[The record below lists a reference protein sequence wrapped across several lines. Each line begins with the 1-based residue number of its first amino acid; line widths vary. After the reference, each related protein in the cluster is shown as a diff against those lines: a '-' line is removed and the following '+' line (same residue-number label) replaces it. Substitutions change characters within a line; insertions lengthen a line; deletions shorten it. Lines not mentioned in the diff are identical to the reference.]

1 MTTALQQAADGDGG
15 SASDKTTGVQDP
27 GSSQGTPNTETAV
40 QPTGG
45 QGDAAQ
51 ATATDSTTG
60 GEKKDAKAIN
70 GSAGVDWAGVREKA
84 AGGDDKI
91 LKRLSR
97 YGTLEEALRA
107 GADAQNRLNATKSLV
122 RPDDKA
128 TPEEVK
134 AYREANGVPETV
146 DGYKVEL
153 PEGTVLGDEDQPAV
167 DAFLKV
173 AHENHIPPKVANAII
188 AQQLQLQQEAYE
200 AQAQADETARIEG
213 GQALKEAWGQE
224 APTNYNLLMGMLDE
238 ALPGVKDNLLG
249 ARLADGTLL
258 ANNPDVLK
266 FLASTARQLNPLAT
280 FGSVPGSTTLTDI
293 DTRIAEL
300 TKMSGNRTSDY
311 WVGAKAEGLQKELS
325 DLISRKELLLSKK

>member
-1 MTTALQQAADGDGG
+1 MTTALQQAADGDSG

-27 GSSQGTPNTETAV
+27 GSGQGTPNTE

-45 QGDAAQ
+45 QGDATQ
-51 ATATDSTTG
+51 ATTTDGATG
-60 GEKKDAKAIN
+60 GEKKDAKDIN

-97 YGTLEEALRA
+97 YGTVEEALRA
-107 GADAQNRLNATKSLV
+107 GADAQNRLNATKSLI

-128 TPEEVK
+128 TPEEIK

-224 APTNYNLLMGMLDE
+224 APANYNLLMGMLDG

-258 ANNPDVLK
+258 ANSPDVLK

-300 TKMSGNRTSDY
+300 TKLSGDRNSDY
-311 WVGAKAEGLQKELS
+311 WKGAKAAGLQEEMS
-325 DLISRKELLLSKK
+325 NLIKRKELLLIKR

>member
-1 MTTALQQAADGDGG
+1 MATALDSTTDAGQ
-15 SASDKTTGVQDP
+15 ASDQTTGVQDP
-27 GSSQGTPNTETAV
+27 GSSQGTTEGQPAAQTAGTTEGSGDA
-40 QPTGG
+40 QNSTTAGDANGTKTDATAATDPTG
-45 QGDAAQ
+45 
-51 ATATDSTTG
+51 S
-60 GEKKDAKAIN
+60 
-70 GSAGVDWAGVREKA
+70 DWASIREKA
-84 AGGDDKI
+84 ANGDDKI
-91 LKRLSR
+91 LKRLAR
-97 YGTLEEALRA
+97 YGTLEEALKA
-107 GADAQNRLNATKSLV
+107 GAEAQNKLYATKSLV

-128 TPEEVK
+128 TPEEIK

-188 AQQLQLQQEAYE
+188 AQQLRLQQEAYE

-224 APTNYNLLMGMLDE
+224 APANYNLLMGMLDE

-249 ARLADGTLL
+249 APLADGTLL
-258 ANNPDVLK
+258 ANSPDVLK

-293 DTRIAEL
+293 ETRIAEL
-300 TKMSGNRTSDY
+300 TKMSGDRNSDY
-311 WVGAKAEGLQKELS
+311 WKGAKADGLQKEMS

>member
-1 MTTALQQAADGDGG
+1 MTTALQQAADGDSG

-27 GSSQGTPNTETAV
+27 GSGQGTVNAETG

-51 ATATDSTTG
+51 ATTTDSTTS
-60 GEKKDAKAIN
+60 GEKKDAAPTATEEPKGEWSDI
-70 GSAGVDWAGVREKA
+70 RERV

-91 LKRLSR
+91 LKRLAR
-97 YGTLEEALRA
+97 YGTLEEALKA
-107 GADAQNRLNATKSLV
+107 GAEAQNKLYATKSLV

-128 TPEEVK
+128 TQEEIK

-188 AQQLQLQQEAYE
+188 AQQLRLQQEAYE

-224 APTNYNLLMGMLDE
+224 APANYNLLMGMLDE

-258 ANNPDVLK
+258 ANSPDVLK

-293 DTRIAEL
+293 ETRIAEL
-300 TKMSGNRTSDY
+300 TKMSGDRNSDY
-311 WVGAKAEGLQKELS
+311 WKGAKAAGLQEEMS